1 MDQNGPV
8 QFASHLGGI
17 SDAAD
22 EAAPASD
29 FGRVGAV
36 FTMLLIFA
44 ALGALA
50 SGANWPMDS
59 GQRNILLV
67 AAGLGLLG
75 AISGLATALLRRAAP
90 EPSDR
95 AAPMMERLQSLAN
108 ALATQ
113 VSANQ
118 TTLLRTQDHS
128 AALLSALV
136 QADQRLQRAAAQA
149 EQHNTARLAGEEGHS
164 GSSVSTAMTEAMLR
178 IADITTRTARQVER
192 LERVLPELLQAVT
205 VMHGDTAP
213 PAVFDRLAT
222 ALTQAEAISTASE
235 RVGGQMATLPGIA
248 ARFEDL
254 HAALAGLGEQMQAVL
269 QANLTAAQPQIG
281 TLADAVLAIANR
293 IESLNLRVETASGAI
308 GAAGDGISS
317 AACVLSELTDET
329 LPRALFETAEA
340 TQLMQAAS
348 AELARHLD
356 MSLRDIPDELSPVL
370 SRVRAS
376 TAVVGGAGSDASRM
390 QQIEEWRERH
400 ARKTNERMAI
410 LRRQATGN
418 REPEPEEQAVKTAPI
433 LLKNLQTTIGQ
444 MQSIAAALAADSE
457 VPGLRQEIGVQIQR

>member
-1 MDQNGPV
+1 
-8 QFASHLGGI
+8 LGGI

-22 EAAPASD
+22 EAAPPSD
-29 FGRVGAV
+29 FGRLGAV

-44 ALGALA
+44 TLGALA
-50 SGANWPMDS
+50 SGANWPMDAE
-59 GQRNILLV
+59 QRTILLV

-75 AISGLATALLRRAAP
+75 AISGLATAMLRRPQGEASERSAP
-90 EPSDR
+90 LV
-95 AAPMMERLQSLAN
+95 ERLHTLAN
-108 ALATQ
+108 TLATQ

-128 AALLSALV
+128 AALLAALV

-149 EQHNTARLAGEEGHS
+149 EQHQVRQAGEA
-164 GSSVSTAMTEAMLR
+164 GSVPPAAMTEAMLR

-192 LERVLPELLQAVT
+192 LERVLPELLQALT
-205 VMHGDTAP
+205 VMHGESAP
-213 PAVFDRLAT
+213 QPVFDRLAT

-254 HAALAGLGEQMQAVL
+254 HVALAGLGEQMQAVL

-281 TLADAVLAIANR
+281 TLAEAVLAIANR
-293 IESLNLRVETASGAI
+293 IETLNLRVETASGAI
-308 GAAGDGISS
+308 GAAGDGIASTAS
-317 AACVLSELTDET
+317 VLSELTDET

-340 TQLMQAAS
+340 TQLMNIAS
-348 AELARHLD
+348 AELARQLGV
-356 MSLRDIPDELSPVL
+356 SLREIPDELSPVL

-376 TAVVGGAGSDASRM
+376 TSVVGGAGSDASRM

-400 ARKTNERMAI
+400 ARKTQERMAI
-410 LRRQATGN
+410 LRRQATGE
-418 REPEPEEQAVKTAPI
+418 REPEPNEPPVKTAPI
-433 LLKNLQTTIGQ
+433 LLKNLQMTIGQ
-444 MQSIAAALAADSE
+444 MQSMAAALAADSE
-457 VPGLRQEIGVQIQR
+457 PPGLRPEIGVQIQR